1 MLPQQARGTSRKHV
15 AKHFTQDQPA
25 APDITCYIKQYVRLT
40 SIAVISN
47 FNVLGIS
54 KCKHVRAAIFSS
66 QQSYGS
72 NLKCPPAAFIGPL
85 SQSVSQ
91 SWKKHS
97 TWQKNAVSQDTFTPF
112 TTRPANPATQSWT
125 GLSPIDHRCVP
136 SWRLSANSL
145 FSSRIGF
152 ALGSHLLAVLCIK
165 RKWKRKFS
173 VLEKYISTT
182 FDS

>member
-85 SQSVSQ
+85 TQSVSQ

-136 SWRLSANSL
+136 SWRLSANKREGNAAVGNAVRS
-145 FSSRIGF
+145 ITNGTN
-152 ALGSHLLAVLCIK
+152 LLD
-165 RKWKRKFS
+165 
-173 VLEKYISTT
+173 T
-182 FDS
+182 

>member
-85 SQSVSQ
+85 SQSVSHGRNIPLGR
-91 SWKKHS
+91 KM
-97 TWQKNAVSQDTFTPF
+97 PF
-112 TTRPANPATQSWT
+112 LRILLPLLRLGQPIQPRNLGLVYRQLTTAACRP
-125 GLSPIDHRCVP
+125 G
-136 SWRLSANSL
+136 
-145 FSSRIGF
+145 G
-152 ALGSHLLAVLCIK
+152 
-165 RKWKRKFS
+165 
-173 VLEKYISTT
+173 
-182 FDS
+182 